1 MGSAGFESGLVELD
15 RTIEMLEEDRK
26 IIFKLVEGKSSWE
39 IRNFRVSVMSLAEGR
54 GGLRERGE
62 EWEARKE
69 LMVRMAESW

>member
-1 MGSAGFESGLVELD
+1 M
-15 RTIEMLEEDRK
+15 
-26 IIFKLVEGKSSWE
+26 
-39 IRNFRVSVMSLAEGR
+39 RNFRVSEMSLAEGR

>member
-1 MGSAGFESGLVELD
+1 M
-15 RTIEMLEEDRK
+15 
-26 IIFKLVEGKSSWE
+26 EGKSSWE

-62 EWEARKE
+62 EWEARKN